1 MCTMLAAAVGAAGTI
16 MQGVAANRAAKAQA
30 AAAEQNAA
38 IAEAQG
44 HDAIERGGTE
54 ELRLR
59 RQLAQQRG
67 NARAQA
73 AASGIDADS
82 GSLLDVRNA
91 SISEGERD
99 AAAIRYNAARERWGY
114 QVQAQNYRNKA
125 LQARAAGRN
134 ALFGSLIGAGT
145 QLGTAAWDQWGGTSP
160 LVKKKQKQKQK
171 TVGGSDRFSDR
182 YQFANGAG
190 AF

>member
-1 MCTMLAAAVGAAGTI
+1 MCTMLAAAVSAAGTV
-16 MQGVAANRAAKAQA
+16 MQGMAANNAAKAQA
-30 AAAEQNAA
+30 AAAEQNAR
-38 IAEAQG
+38 ISEAQA
-44 HDAIERGGTE
+44 HDAIERGGE
-54 ELRLR
+54 EETRLR
-59 RQLAQQRG
+59 RQMAQMRG

-114 QVQAQNYRNKA
+114 QMQAGNYRNEA
-125 LQARAAGRN
+125 SAARAAGRN
-134 ALFGSLIGAGT
+134 ALFSSIIGAGT
-145 QLGTAAWDQWGGTSP
+145 TLGTAAWDQWGGASP
-160 LVKKKQKQKQK
+160 LMKKKQK

-182 YQFANGAG
+182 WQFANGSG